1 MQEYFFRLKVREDGG
16 GMTMEAMTRDQ
27 AVRLLMRAKPNPKGA
42 FAYSPDDGERTRMLK
57 EAIAATGGARQ
68 LAYALGVNREV
79 FYSWVKRDYIPEA
92 YEARVRRFAA
102 RLKDLEEED

>member
-42 FAYSPDDGERTRMLK
+42 FAYSEDDGDNTRMVK
-57 EAIAATGGARQ
+57 EAVAAAGGARQ

-79 FYSWVKRDYIPEA
+79 FYSWVKRDHIPEA
-92 YEARVRRFAA
+92 YAARIRKFAA
-102 RLKDLEEED
+102 RLAIEEDDE